1 MNFQKIKATDTFE
14 VEVELTGTYLPG
26 RRETPASYAHGG
38 LPAEPEMM
46 EDVEAV
52 SLSGLRLVR
61 APLKDRAS
69 HDRVWEHV
77 DLLAGVDKAAREK
90 ILANIA
96 EFLGDSAQQQ
106 LLAEVPEVA

>member
-1 MNFQKIKATDTFE
+1 MGFHSIKATDTFE

-46 EDVEAV
+46 EDVEVV
-52 SLSGLRLVR
+52 SLSGLRR
-61 APLKDRAS
+61 TAGGWTR
-69 HDRVWEHV
+69 V
-77 DLLAGVDKAAREK
+77 DLLGGIDKAARER

-96 EFLGDSAQQQ
+96 DFIAESAQEQ
-106 LLAEVPEVA
+106 LLAALPEEE

>member
-1 MNFQKIKATDTFE
+1 MRFQKIKATDTFE

-38 LPAEPEMM
+38 LPPEPEMM

-52 SLSGLRLVR
+52 SLSGLRR
-61 APLKDRAS
+61 TAGGWTR
-69 HDRVWEHV
+69 V
-77 DLLAGVDKAAREK
+77 DLLGGIDKAARDK

-96 EFLGDSAQQQ
+96 DFLGESAQQQ
-106 LLAEVPEVA
+106 LLAEVPEVE